1 MSSGTK
7 IESNTYLPKGLKCTR
22 IRKMTIF
29 LQEKPRTGS
38 KGAARCFRRSAR
50 GWRGIIESR
59 TARDRSFFPRGRFL
73 RDIWTSKNRIWSNLS
88 DSRFAFFLFF
98 FFFSTLDRRHP
109 PRDTISEHPSTS
121 VAARSERRRQRFG
134 VGHGGNVG
142 PQSDS
147 VGESRRRYQTVAFA

>member
-1 MSSGTK
+1 MQLDVFDDQREADEELSNHGPPGIDLSSHVDVFYAIFGQVR
-7 IESNTYLPKGLKCTR
+7 IEYGR
-22 IRKMTIF
+22 IYQILDSF
-29 LQEKPRTGS
+29 
-38 KGAARCFRRSAR
+38 
-50 GWRGIIESR
+50 
-59 TARDRSFFPRGRFL
+59 SFFL
-73 RDIWTSKNRIWSNLS
+73 
-88 DSRFAFFLFF
+88 F

-134 VGHGGNVG
+134 VGHGGNIG

>member
-1 MSSGTK
+1 MQLDVFDDQREADEELSNHGPPGIDLSSHVDVF
-7 IESNTYLPKGLKCTR
+7 YA
-22 IRKMTIF
+22 IF
-29 LQEKPRTGS
+29 GQVR
-38 KGAARCFRRSAR
+38 
-50 GWRGIIESR
+50 
-59 TARDRSFFPRGRFL
+59 
-73 RDIWTSKNRIWSNLS
+73 SNLS

-134 VGHGGNVG
+134 VGHGGNIG